1 MQRVLRRIAWVLL
14 GVATTAYSSTSL
26 FEESTASAINDQTA
40 ATTIAEAPGTYAAAE
55 IPGAV
60 LNHELSKAPIP
71 LSAPSAVGPKSDA
84 GSNRMDAKLPPVQAA
99 VAPDLTPAPF
109 MPPEAQ
115 AALNFAD
122 QAVKAL
128 EAEAAGLENAVTWR
142 TASLTEDA
150 LGGRSKK
157 RRYRAY

>member
-1 MQRVLRRIAWVLL
+1 MQKSLRPIYWVLIAAA
-14 GVATTAYSSTSL
+14 VAVYGSTSL
-26 FEESTASAINDQTA
+26 LDEGALLSTGEETQ
-40 ATTIAEAPGTYAAAE
+40 ATTITEAPGTYAAAE

-71 LSAPSAVGPKSDA
+71 LTGPSVQGLETGAANLQAEAV
-84 GSNRMDAKLPPVQAA
+84 LPA
-99 VAPDLTPAPF
+99 VEPIAPDLAPAPF
-109 MPPEAQ
+109 VAPEAQ

-142 TASLTEDA
+142 TASLAADR
-150 LGGRSKK
+150 LRGKSKK
-157 RRYRAY
+157 RHYRAY